1 MEKQKKKWI
10 LVIQDFSIALLPICY
25 VTIIPYFIKVM
36 KDHTVYSQQLHI
48 VVQSI
53 LFLVAGWLLLELE
66 FMILN
71 QMGKEDMLDLFSRII
86 FCCII
91 IICILCMIMY
101 RDIQVPLYLYLLV
114 RYGDLHMG
122 FLVIGFYS
130 NLVILFKRKGATI
143 YEEK

>member
-53 LFLVAGWLLLELE
+53 LFLVAGWLLIRIGIHVFESD
-66 FMILN
+66 
-71 QMGKEDMLDLFSRII
+71 GKRGYACLFAGL
-86 FCCII
+86 FFAV
-91 IICILCMIMY
+91 LHNLLYVMIMY

-130 NLVILFKRKGATI
+130 NLVYLFKRKGTTI